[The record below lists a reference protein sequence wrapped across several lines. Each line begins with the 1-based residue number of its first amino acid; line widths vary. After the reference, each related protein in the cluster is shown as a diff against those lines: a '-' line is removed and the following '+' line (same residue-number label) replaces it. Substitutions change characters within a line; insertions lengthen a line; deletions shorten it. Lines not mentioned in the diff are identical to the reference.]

1 MCLVCTLHLGAHTQW
16 LQLQL
21 RIQPRP
27 QLWLQHLPP
36 GRTRT
41 CLSARRRALQASLW
55 QRSRSRNGVACRQPG
70 RGAAGLA
77 GSRYISNCSSK
88 RAGELVVAPSGTPYL
103 MPHTLCPC
111 TPLPVPCRMPLRC
124 FLCFSSQRNQI
135 AHMTHRIFIRIALR
149 PSAQEFFPVQVFLSL
164 CSFHSSSSCSPST
177 SCCWPYDERSGVI
190 SIDCHAE

>member
-1 MCLVCTLHLGAHTQW
+1 MAPAPAPNPASAAAMAAAFTARPDTDMLKRQATRVASFAVATFTFTQW
-16 LQLQL
+16 
-21 RIQPRP
+21 
-27 QLWLQHLPP
+27 
-36 GRTRT
+36 
-41 CLSARRRALQASLW
+41 SS
-55 QRSRSRNGVACRQPG
+55 RQPG

-124 FLCFSSQRNQI
+124 FLCFSSQRHQI

-149 PSAQEFFPVQVFLSL
+149 PSAQEFFPVLVFLSL